1 MVFDILADGV
11 RFELYS
17 PAAAKADPDHFALT
31 RRTPLNDR
39 GLILLPH
46 NLGHSASRR
55 MISPDQRGRMSPT
68 YPNDTLR
75 DLSMFMCSSC

>member
-31 RRTPLNDR
+31 RRTPLNAIV
-39 GLILLPH
+39 GL
-46 NLGHSASRR
+46 
-55 MISPDQRGRMSPT
+55 
-68 YPNDTLR
+68 
-75 DLSMFMCSSC
+75 SCLIT